1 MIVGLSKIKT
11 QRGKLDLHDA
21 RAIWWR
27 FARYARPELGTVIV
41 AMLASL
47 GAMFATLATP
57 WPVKVIFDYLL
68 MPHGGRHKSNTF
80 LTRVVELA
88 QSSPFG
94 LLFWSCLAILLIALA
109 EALFSHGRDVN
120 LATAGTRL
128 VGRIRRDLFAH
139 LQTLPPSVFERRGS
153 GELQT
158 RLTGDVQML
167 RQMLVDTT
175 VTVVQNG
182 STLIATVIALL
193 WLSPTLALVGFA
205 TIPVVFWTGWRISR
219 QIRNASKDQRE
230 KESAVADIAHD
241 VIGAMSI
248 IQAFN
253 REAIE
258 QKRFARN
265 NRSSTRA
272 GVKTT
277 RLESRLYRVISIAAA
292 ASTCVILYL
301 GVRFV
306 MAKTISAGDL
316 LVFMA
321 YLRGMN
327 RPMRQLGKTVGTLA
341 KATTCGERVLEVF
354 SWRPAIVDAP
364 DAVPLAE
371 VQGAVAF
378 EHVTFGYQ
386 PDVPALVDISF
397 RVEPGQ
403 RVAIVG
409 HTGAGKS
416 TLAKL
421 LLRFYDPTDGCVRVD
436 DRDVRTTTL
445 ASLRRCIGWAHQ
457 DAVLFGMSVRENIA
471 FGSSETESDE
481 AIHAVAQ
488 MVAAD
493 RFIEQWPSGYDTV
506 LGQKGMTLS
515 GGERQ
520 RLALARALFH
530 KPRILLLDEPA
541 TGLDAVTRKQVEEA
555 WLSSTNAATT
565 IVICHRLR
573 EMERFSRILLLRQG
587 RIAESGT
594 HQELM
599 ELDGEYAAMWN
610 AQGRNERTGDRAGQ
624 LAC

>member
-1 MIVGLSKIKT
+1 MGLPKIKT
-11 QRGKLDLHDA
+11 RRGKLDLQDT

-27 FARYARPELGTVIV
+27 FGRYLRPEAGTLAV
-41 AMLASL
+41 AMAASL
-47 GAMFATLATP
+47 GAMLATLATP

-68 MPHGGRHKSNTF
+68 MPHAKKPGATSALATLVEWAQGS
-80 LTRVVELA
+80 RV
-88 QSSPFG
+88 G
-94 LLFWSCLAILLIALA
+94 LLFWSCAAILVIALA

-167 RQMLVDTT
+167 RQMLADTT

-182 STLIATVIALL
+182 TTLVATVAALL
-193 WLSPTLALVGFA
+193 WLSPALALVGFA
-205 TIPVVFWTGWRISR
+205 TLPVVFWTGWRISR

-253 REAIE
+253 REPIE

-364 DAVPLAE
+364 DAAPLAD

-386 PDVPALVDISF
+386 PDVPALVDVSF

-421 LLRFYDPTDGCVRVD
+421 LLRFYDPGEGCVRVD
-436 DRDVRTTTL
+436 GRDVRTATL
-445 ASLRRCIGWAHQ
+445 ASLRRSIGWAHQ

-471 FGSSETESDE
+471 LGNPEVDDDE
-481 AIHAVAQ
+481 AVREVAR

-493 RFIEQWPSGYDTV
+493 RFIEQWPTGYDTV

-530 KPRILLLDEPA
+530 RPRILLLDEPA

-555 WLSSTNAATT
+555 WLSSANAATT

-573 EMERFSRILLLRQG
+573 EMERFDRILLLRQG

-594 HQELM
+594 HKELID
-599 ELDGEYAAMWN
+599 LDGEYATMWH
-610 AQGRNERTGDRAGQ
+610 AHSRSERSGDRTGR

>member
-1 MIVGLSKIKT
+1 MTVALPKIKT
-11 QRGKLDLHDA
+11 QRGKLDLQDTS
-21 RAIWWR
+21 AIWRR
-27 FARYARPELGTVIV
+27 FAHYLRSESTAIIFALV
-41 AMLASL
+41 ASI

-57 WPVKVIFDYLL
+57 WPVKVIFDFLL
-68 MPHGGRHKSNTF
+68 MPGSSRPDPESL
-80 LTRVVELA
+80 LTRVVRLA
-88 QSSPFG
+88 ESSPGG
-94 LLFWSCLAILLIALA
+94 LLLWSCVAILIIALA
-109 EALFSHGRDVN
+109 EAFCSHARDVN
-120 LATAGTRL
+120 LASAGTRL
-128 VGRIRRDLFAH
+128 VGMIRRDLFAH
-139 LQTLPPSVFERRGS
+139 LQTLPPSIFERRGS
-153 GELQT
+153 GELQS
-158 RLTGDVQML
+158 RLTGDVQIL

-175 VTVVQNG
+175 VTLVQNG
-182 STLIATVIALL
+182 SMLIATVLALL

-219 QIRNASKDQRE
+219 KIRHASKEQRE

-306 MAKTISAGDL
+306 IAGSISAGDL

-341 KATTCGERVLEVF
+341 KATTCGERVVEVF
-354 SWRPAIVDAP
+354 SWRPAIEDAP
-364 DAVPLAE
+364 TAVPLVE
-371 VQGAVAF
+371 VRGDVEFDHVSF
-378 EHVTFGYQ
+378 EYQ
-386 PDVPALVDISF
+386 ADVPALVDVSF
-397 RVEPGQ
+397 RVKAGE
-403 RVAIVG
+403 RVAVVG

-421 LLRFYDPTDGCVRVD
+421 LLRFYDPREGCIRVD
-436 DRDVRTTTL
+436 DRDIRDITL

-457 DAVLFGMSVRENIA
+457 DAVLFGMSVRENITLGHPDA
-471 FGSSETESDE
+471 DYD
-481 AIHAVAQ
+481 AVREVARR
-488 MVAAD
+488 VAAD
-493 RFIEQWPSGYDTV
+493 VFIDRWPTGYDTV

-520 RLALARALFH
+520 RLALARALLH

-555 WLSSTNAATT
+555 WLSPTNPATT

-573 EMERFSRILLLRQG
+573 EMERFDRILFLNRG

-594 HQELM
+594 HQALV
-599 ELDGEYAAMWN
+599 ELDGDYAAMWH
-610 AQGRNERTGDRAGQ
+610 AHGRTERTGDRTER